1 VKLLQKNGLGKDGS
15 QEGFLL
21 ARSQAQGFFIWRRMD
36 FGRKEEGKS
45 LCIYIPVSILAVVFD
60 IISSFITPQ

>member
-1 VKLLQKNGLGKDGS
+1 VNDGS

-21 ARSQAQGFFIWRRMD
+21 ARSQAQLRDFLFGEGWILEERR
-36 FGRKEEGKS
+36 RGKS
-45 LCIYIPVSILAVVFD
+45 LCIYIPVSLLAVVFD